1 MIETSYGTET
11 RTTFNS
17 AQLDLQSINRI
28 RFLAVDAENEWRK
41 IAIA

>member
-17 AQLDLQSINRI
+17 VQLDLQSINGI
-28 RFLAVDAENEWRK
+28 RFLAVDVENERRK
-41 IAIA
+41 IANA